1 MALVDLRPDASPDVS
16 TRDLLQ
22 LGEKRG
28 YVTSEEVMAL
38 AEELDLAMEEIADLY
53 AELFDQAIEICEE
66 SPVASEALDSVEPTL
81 DLSIQTVTSDP
92 LCLYIQAAG
101 TLPLLTRSEETQ
113 LAKRIEA
120 GDRRAR
126 DRMVQSNLRLVI
138 SIAKNYYAQDMEL
151 LDLIQEGNT
160 GLMHAVEK
168 FDYRRG
174 FKFST
179 YATWWIRQA
188 ITRSIANQDRTIRL
202 PVHMIEK
209 VNKLVR
215 TERKLR
221 EQTGREPSGDE
232 LALELGIDP
241 AEVQELRTIAQRTAS
256 LETPVGDDEDAE
268 LGDFIENSDSP
279 DPAEVVVGIIA
290 KESLAEVLKG
300 MAERERKV
308 VELRF
313 GLKGEPTRTLA
324 EVGSRFNVSRE
335 RIRQIEARALG
346 QIKAALEL
354 KATTEST
361 AYGRKGRKR
370 SELSVDG
377 GHALITPQNSL
388 PLHTARS
395 PELTSGPV
403 CARVR
408 YARRRNVKP
417 KGN

>member
-1 MALVDLRPDASPDVS
+1 
-16 TRDLLQ
+16 
-22 LGEKRG
+22 
-28 YVTSEEVMAL
+28 
-38 AEELDLAMEEIADLY
+38 
-53 AELFDQAIEICEE
+53 
-66 SPVASEALDSVEPTL
+66 
-81 DLSIQTVTSDP
+81 
-92 LCLYIQAAG
+92 
-101 TLPLLTRSEETQ
+101 
-113 LAKRIEA
+113 
-120 GDRRAR
+120 
-126 DRMVQSNLRLVI
+126 MVQSNLRLVI

-300 MAERERKV
+300 MDERERKV

-403 CARVR
+403 CTRVR
-408 YARRRNVKP
+408 HARRRNVKP

>member
-300 MAERERKV
+300 MDERERKV